1 MKEGIPPIEKDEN
14 KESIERKI
22 EVLHKY
28 LESASEEDICDCL
41 ERNRDKAIELGRG
54 NHAVVYTVE
63 DPVLGS
69 VCVKEM
75 IQDPEIEANDP
86 EIEFEI
92 QDELNQKGVKTP
104 YVIAQ
109 VLDKESKKQYIV
121 MERINGFSIKDFIR
135 EKKDLPEN
143 FDLEIFIEKLS
154 KVVNSIH
161 ENNIIHRD
169 LHSGNVMI
177 DEEVE
182 PVVIDFGMSSYGS
195 PNMEKA
201 YEKEITKRIGG
212 KKTRV
217 IDKGLDDKMQIN
229 SLKSQISDYMASIG
243 K

>member
-1 MKEGIPPIEKDEN
+1 MKEGIPPIEKNKN
-14 KESIERKI
+14 KEYFERKI

-28 LESASEEDICDCL
+28 LESADDEDICNCL
-41 ERNRDKAIELGRG
+41 ERNRNKAIELGRG

-75 IQDPEIEANDP
+75 VQDPEIEANDP

-109 VLDKESKKQYIV
+109 VFDKESKRQYIV
-121 MERINGFSIKDFIR
+121 MERVNGLSIKDLIR

-154 KVVNSIH
+154 RVINAIH
-161 ENNIIHRD
+161 ESNIIHRD
-169 LHSGNVMI
+169 LHAGNVMI
-177 DEEVE
+177 DEKGE

-195 PNMEKA
+195 PHMEKA
-201 YEKEITKRIGG
+201 YEKEITKRIAGR
-212 KKTRV
+212 KTRV
-217 IDKGLDDKMQIN
+217 IDKGLDDEMQIR
-229 SLKSQISDYMASIG
+229 SLKSQLSEYIESVG